1 MKNAVAFLCL
11 WFGLILQSTLF
22 QIPPINLIQ
31 PNLVLVAL
39 VLVALTRG
47 ARVALVTGVLIGLIQ
62 DAAYEPFLGLHA
74 FTYGV
79 IGYFAGTT
87 FAQFLHKN
95 VALTLLVAEI
105 CTFAE
110 NWITYGITRLFDVSA
125 FAWRTVLSLTLE
137 QMVVNGV
144 VLLIL
149 YPLFLRMLTPKAQ
162 YRYKDSET
170 DSF

>member
-1 MKNAVAFLCL
+1 MKNAVGFVCL
-11 WFGLILQSTLF
+11 WIGLILQSTLF
-22 QIPPINLIQ
+22 QIPPISLIQ

-47 ARVALVTGVLIGLIQ
+47 PRVALVTGVLIGLIQ
-62 DAAYEPFLGLHA
+62 DAAFESFLGLHA

-110 NWITYGITRLFDVSA
+110 NWITYGITRLFGVTA
-125 FAWRTVLSLTLE
+125 FSWRTVLSLTLE
-137 QMVVNGV
+137 QMVVNGI

-149 YPLFLRMLTPKAQ
+149 YPLFLRLLNPKSQ
-162 YRYKDSET
+162 YRYKDS
-170 DSF
+170 DADAL